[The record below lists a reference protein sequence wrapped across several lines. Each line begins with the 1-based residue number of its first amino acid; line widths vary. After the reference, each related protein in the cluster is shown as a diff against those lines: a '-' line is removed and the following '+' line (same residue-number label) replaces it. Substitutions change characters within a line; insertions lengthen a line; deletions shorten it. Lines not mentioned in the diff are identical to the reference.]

1 MKPIHLLPPAVALII
16 VGIWIGY
23 TRWTLTTLEAENLQ
37 LQKHAAA
44 IVAENSPEALFPAT
58 DRKKTATP
66 GVTEGKW
73 DWVAVGLMIN
83 EERLKSR
90 YSDTHAEFDKRLA
103 AMNTEELLAA
113 VEEILTLDL
122 PRQTQRDLL
131 SILMEQLVNADPEL
145 VLRNFFGRL
154 GRFFEYSN
162 AWGKWMGKD
171 LDSAMAWF
179 DEQIAAGIMEGKSLD
194 GRESIRNEFETILI
208 KQLFTTNPPGA
219 VERMESLPRNHFV
232 HITENF
238 SLSGI
243 EPENQKTF
251 ADLLRR
257 HLSEKD
263 SIERILSGL
272 QRFNDDFTRDEAF
285 MERIGVTPAER
296 SACLKK
302 VMDNWCLDQAFV
314 GTITIARIE
323 TLRTWMEAQSPGLAP
338 DLPQEVIRYI
348 TRSNR
353 QSKMSL
359 EQVKEIAAHFQ
370 TLEGGNEI
378 LADALFRCAN
388 VNHRKNFVTALAE
401 MLPDEQQRM
410 KILIQLGND

>member
-1 MKPIHLLPPAVALII
+1 

-37 LQKHAAA
+37 LHKHAAA

-73 DWVAVGLMIN
+73 DWVAVGSMIN
-83 EERLKSR
+83 EKRLKIR

-145 VLRNFFGRL
+145 ALRNFFGRL

-162 AWGKWMGKD
+162 AWRKWMEKD

-208 KQLFTTNPPGA
+208 KRLFTTNPAAA
-219 VERMESLPRNHFV
+219 VERMESLPRNLFV

-263 SIERILSGL
+263 SIQRIPSGL
-272 QRFNDDFTRDEAF
+272 QYGADYDDFTRAEAF
-285 MERIGVTPAER
+285 MERIGATPAER
-296 SACLKK
+296 SACAKK
-302 VMDNWCLDQAFV
+302 VMVNWSSRLAFD
-314 GTITIARIE
+314 GKLTIARIE
-323 TLRTWMEAQSPGLAP
+323 TLKIWMERQDPELVA
-338 DLPQEVIRYI
+338 DIIREVISYS
-348 TRSNR
+348 TASNS
-353 QSKMSL
+353 QSKMNF
-359 EQVKEIAAHFQ
+359 EQVKKIAAYFQ
-370 TLEGGNEI
+370 TLEGGNEM
-378 LADALFRCAN
+378 LADALFECAN
-388 VNHRKNFVTALAE
+388 GNYREKFITALAE
-401 MLPDEQQRM
+401 TLPDEQQRI
-410 KILIQLGND
+410 KILKQLGND